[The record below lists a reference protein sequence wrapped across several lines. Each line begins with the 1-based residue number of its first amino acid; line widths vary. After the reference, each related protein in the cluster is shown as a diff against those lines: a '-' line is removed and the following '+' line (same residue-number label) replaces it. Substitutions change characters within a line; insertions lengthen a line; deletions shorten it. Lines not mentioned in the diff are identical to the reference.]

1 MQITDTNIMF
11 TFGGNRNA
19 HVTGATK
26 QQLGIEQNKSL
37 TSSPDGETVV
47 TDGAGQC
54 ASVLQ
59 LEVAD
64 LLRKIKHFHII
75 YVINVLYDFHSP
87 SVLPVFSISIYY
99 CHASFC
105 VYSVLLSKIIRK
117 GWLTKIPSWQCSL
130 ILYVLDVEILVANLS
145 VRIQEH
151 IEKENNCNYWCLLFG
166 KQILE
171 FNIKRIMSSG
181 NRFWSMY
188 VYDI

>member
-19 HVTGATK
+19 HVTGATR

-37 TSSPDGETVV
+37 TSSPDGKTVV

-75 YVINVLYDFHSP
+75 YAINIYTSSKKF
-87 SVLPVFSISIYY
+87 LPFT
-99 CHASFC
+99 F
-105 VYSVLLSKIIRK
+105 IIFIT
-117 GWLTKIPSWQCSL
+117 L
-130 ILYVLDVEILVANLS
+130 
-145 VRIQEH
+145 
-151 IEKENNCNYWCLLFG
+151 CL
-166 KQILE
+166 Q
-171 FNIKRIMSSG
+171 NA
-181 NRFWSMY
+181 
-188 VYDI
+188 